1 MTLLAVSMY
10 IIISITYIKAKVVP
24 SLRSRNKALVLAIK
38 SDIKTDM
45 NFHNFCPLLS
55 VFFLEFIPVSSKR
68 QYFYISRAFFQPLAL
83 IWVGRDGGGRVIYHH
98 PPSLLVVPWYF
109 AAFSKILLDTSMPN
123 LVSLT

>member
-68 QYFYISRAFFQPLAL
+68 QYFYISRAFFQPLTL
-83 IWVGRDGGGRVIYHH
+83 IWVGRGEGVIYHH
-98 PPSLLVVPWYF
+98 PPSLLVVPWHF